1 MLDNFPLSK
10 LLLIKIFIL
19 DYHSELLLHS
29 FNFHFLIISSSA
41 TTILA
46 LVLGVFF
53 MLSFFIAGSEAAFFS
68 LTQKDINVLKRK
80 KQPSY
85 KRIVGL
91 LDQPKSLSS
100 SLIIAHFFVNLAIIL
115 IANVLMENSNLL
127 KLNNFMATFALK
139 LVILML
145 GMVLIGQIL
154 PRVWATH
161 HKIWFAA
168 TASLLV
174 EIIYSIF
181 YRISKRFVKYSDHI
195 EASISF
201 DKGVDADQ
209 SNLDDAIDLLS
220 DEEATIEE
228 KQILKGIR
236 KFADTPVK
244 QVMRARLDVA
254 GIQQNATFHEV
265 LAVIKEL
272 HYSRLPVYKSDLDQI
287 IGVLHVKDLLPFIH
301 ETNDFDWH
309 KVIRTPF
316 FIHEQKQI
324 EDLLQEFRTKRI
336 HFAVVVDEFGGTSG
350 IVTLE
355 DIIEEITGEIKDEF
369 DDEESLNK
377 KIDDHNFIFE
387 GKTMINDFCKILKIP
402 VNTFEHER
410 GDSDSLAGLIL
421 EIAGAF
427 PQVDEKIISG
437 PFTFIPLEI
446 TKNRIEKIKVV
457 LSSYEK

>member
-1 MLDNFPLSK
+1 LGLF
-10 LLLIKIFIL
+10 FI
-19 DYHSELLLHS
+19 
-29 FNFHFLIISSSA
+29 
-41 TTILA
+41 
-46 LVLGVFF
+46 
-53 MLSFFIAGSEAAFFS
+53 LSFFIAGSEAAFFS

-85 KRIVGL
+85 KRIVSL
-91 LDQPKSLSS
+91 LDQPKFLSS

-115 IANVLMENSNLL
+115 IANVLMENSNII
-127 KLNNFMATFALK
+127 KLQNFLATFALK
-139 LVILML
+139 LAILML
-145 GMVLIGQIL
+145 GLVLLGQIL

-174 EIIYSIF
+174 EIIYSVF
-181 YRISKRFVKYSDHI
+181 YRVSKRFVKYSEHI
-195 EASISF
+195 ESKIST
-201 DKGVDADQ
+201 DSGADADQ

-228 KQILKGIR
+228 KQMLKGIR

-244 QVMRARLDVA
+244 QVMKTRLDVA
-254 GIQQNATFHEV
+254 GIQQSTHFNEV
-265 LAVIKEL
+265 ISIIREL
-272 HYSRLPVYKSDLDQI
+272 HYSRFPVYKSDLDQI

-301 ETNDFDWH
+301 QGNDFDWH
-309 KVIRTPF
+309 SVIRAPF

-324 EDLLQEFRTKRI
+324 EDLLQEFRAKRI
-336 HFAVVVDEFGGTSG
+336 HFAIVVDEFGGTSG

-369 DDEESLNK
+369 DDEESFNK

-402 VNTFEHER
+402 VNTFEQER

-427 PQVDEKIISG
+427 PQVNEKVVSG

-446 TKNRIEKIKVV
+446 TKNRIEKIKVI
-457 LSSYEK
+457 LSESEKNS